1 MTLLRQAALPGF
13 ELGDYIRESVA
24 FLREHEP
31 PEGFFVGFS
40 GGKDSIVTLAL
51 CRLAG
56 VRHTAFYSCTRIDPP
71 EVVRHIRREYPEVV
85 WLYPRMSMWEGVR
98 RYGPPPTSRFSP
110 GRNGRCGKP
119 WRLWAFP
126 VPRCTTRG
134 SAEWAV

>member
-1 MTLLRQAALPGF
+1 MTRLRQAALPGF

-56 VRHTAFYSCTRIDPP
+56 VRHTAFYSCKGFGATARPCVIAGGAA
-71 EVVRHIRREYPEVV
+71 I
-85 WLYPRMSMWEGVR
+85 
-98 RYGPPPTSRFSP
+98 
-110 GRNGRCGKP
+110 C
-119 WRLWAFP
+119 
-126 VPRCTTRG
+126 
-134 SAEWAV
+134 